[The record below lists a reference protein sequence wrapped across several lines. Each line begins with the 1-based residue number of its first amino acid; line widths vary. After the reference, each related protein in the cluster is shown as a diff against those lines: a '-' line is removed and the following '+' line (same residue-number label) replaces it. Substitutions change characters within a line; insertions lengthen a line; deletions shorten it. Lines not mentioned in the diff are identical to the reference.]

1 MNEQSVAIDRLTY
14 QHKSDV
20 YRKLKSRYPTREIT
34 AFTAGN
40 FDIIH
45 PGYTATFE
53 EAKRHCDKF
62 IVFLHGDPSSTR
74 YTKYKPIV
82 PYYDRYKMLM
92 SIKHIDEVYM
102 YQTEEELY
110 SLMLQF
116 DCDVRIL
123 GEDYLGKPFTGDDLS
138 AEVIYTTRS
147 HQWSTTKFKNRI
159 AAMTLSQ
166 NRELLETI
174 IDNPEVLNEFRKG
187 DFSSIESVKEL

>member
-1 MNEQSVAIDRLTY
+1 MRYDPLVDS
-14 QHKSDV
+14 HKSTT
-20 YRKLKSRYPTREIT
+20 YKKLKSTSPHRDVT

-53 EAKRHCDKF
+53 EAKRHCDRF
-62 IVFLHGDPSSTR
+62 IVFLHGDPSATR
-74 YTKYKPIV
+74 NTKYKPIV

-110 SLMLQF
+110 TLMELF

-123 GEDYLGKPFTGDDLS
+123 GEDYLGNDFTGSDLR

-147 HQWSTTKFKNRI
+147 HEWSTTRFKNRI
-159 AAMTLSQ
+159 CAMTMIQ
-166 NRELLETI
+166 NAKLRKKMYAIL
-174 IDNPEVLNEFRKG
+174 DNESVCEDILNG
-187 DFSSIESVKEL
+187 DFSAIE

>member
-1 MNEQSVAIDRLTY
+1 MRYDPLVDS
-14 QHKSDV
+14 HKSTV
-20 YRKLKSRYPTREIT
+20 YKKLKSVKPHKDVV

-53 EAKRHCDKF
+53 EAKKHCDKF
-62 IVFLHGDPSSTR
+62 IIFLHGDPSATR
-74 YTKYKPIV
+74 NTKYKPIV

-92 SIKHIDEVYM
+92 SIRHIDEVYM

-110 SLMLQF
+110 TLMELF

-123 GEDYLGKPFTGDDLS
+123 GEDYLGNDFTGSDLR

-147 HQWSTTKFKNRI
+147 HEWSTTKFKNRV
-159 AAMTLSQ
+159 AAMTLAQ
-166 NRELLETI
+166 NKKLLDLLTNTPKLLEDI
-174 IDNPEVLNEFRKG
+174 KNG
-187 DFSSIESVKEL
+187 DFTSIE

>member
-1 MNEQSVAIDRLTY
+1 MDNYQLQRLID
-14 QHKSDV
+14 QHKSEV
-20 YRKLKSRYPTREIT
+20 YKRIKQDKPTGDIT

-62 IVFLHGDPSSTR
+62 IIFLHGDPSATR
-74 YTKYKPIV
+74 NTKYKPVV

-102 YQTEEELY
+102 YQTEDELLE
-110 SLMLQF
+110 LMKTF

-123 GEDYLGKPFTGDDLS
+123 GEDYLGKDFTGSSLR

-147 HQWSTTKFKNRI
+147 HEWSTTKFKDLI
-159 AAMTLSQ
+159 TKQTIKQ
-166 NRELLETI
+166 N
-174 IDNPEVLNEFRKG
+174 
-187 DFSSIESVKEL
+187 SSILNDGY

>member
-1 MNEQSVAIDRLTY
+1 MRMDFEKHRLIDQY
-14 QHKSDV
+14 KSDV
-20 YRKLKSRYPTREIT
+20 YKMFKAANPDEDVV

-62 IVFLHGDPSSTR
+62 IVFLHGDPSATR
-74 YTKYKPIV
+74 NTKYKPIV

-92 SIKHIDEVYM
+92 SISHIDEVYI

-110 SLMLQF
+110 SLMKLF

-123 GEDYLGKPFTGDDLS
+123 GEDYLGKSFTGDDLR

-147 HQWSTTKFKNRI
+147 HEWSTTRFKNRI
-159 AAMTLSQ
+159 TAMTLSQ
-166 NRELLETI
+166 NEDLRNKLN
-174 IDNPEVLNEFRKG
+174 DPKVLKQVKDG
-187 DFSSIESVKEL
+187 DFSSLE